1 VKMVIAIIGAGGHS
15 KCVFECF
22 HQKGQEVYGFFDD
35 DHTKDGLEIINGLKV
50 IGSPDKIANYKQ
62 IKDLFIA
69 IGDNRQR
76 LEYYKRFKGEGFTF
90 PNAIHLKTHISKFAV
105 IGQGNFFMGSSI
117 VNPGSAIGDCCI
129 INTNATIGHDCIL
142 EDGVQ
147 IGPGVNIAG
156 GCTLHEGVFV
166 GIGAKIA
173 PGVTISSWAVVG
185 AGTVVLH
192 DLPANS
198 FICGVPAR
206 VVNDYN

>member
-1 VKMVIAIIGAGGHS
+1 MMIAIIGAGGHS

-50 IGSPDKIANYKQ
+50 IGSPDKVTEYKQ
-62 IKDLFIA
+62 IHDLFIA

-76 LEYYKRFKGEGFTF
+76 LEYYKRFKGEGFSF
-90 PNAIHLKTHISKFAV
+90 PNAIHLKAHISKFAV
-105 IGQGNFFMGSSI
+105 IGKGNFLMGSAI
-117 VNPGSAIGDCCI
+117 VNPGSTIGDLCI
-129 INTNATIGHDCIL
+129 INTNATVGHDCIL

-156 GCTLHEGVFV
+156 GCTLQEGVFV

-173 PGVTISSWAVVG
+173 PGVKIGSWAVVG
-185 AGTVVLH
+185 AGSVVLE
-192 DLPANS
+192 DLPDYK
-198 FICGVPAR
+198 FYYGLPAKIIR
-206 VVNDYN
+206 DDIMS